1 MRNYAGHR
9 LAPWLAHVMVSR
21 QETSRPLL
29 TPGEVMQLDPADELV
44 LLSGLPPIRA
54 KKLRYFEDRNFT
66 VRVAEPP
73 ALRPGGYVDRPAGQ
87 ADDWSGRVACA
98 VPDVPEGGATAEASD
113 GGLSQELRPVA
124 RRRRPRPIAPEQLD
138 LLGLGDDDAA
148 APLDPSSPLTPMSP
162 VLAAHAANEG
172 RGGADLVPS
181 F

>member
-1 MRNYAGHR
+1 
-9 LAPWLAHVMVSR
+9 
-21 QETSRPLL
+21 
-29 TPGEVMQLDPADELV
+29 
-44 LLSGLPPIRA
+44 
-54 KKLRYFEDRNFT
+54 
-66 VRVAEPP
+66 
-73 ALRPGGYVDRPAGQ
+73 
-87 ADDWSGRVACA
+87 
-98 VPDVPEGGATAEASD
+98 
-113 GGLSQELRPVA
+113 VA